1 MSILSQ
7 RIESERKLAG
17 WTKTQTAK
25 KLNLPLTTY
34 ANYEYGNREP
44 DSATITAMSTLF
56 GVSNDYLMGKS
67 DIRTSTNGSSKQG
80 THTSTE
86 LNYEDLGLPY
96 KGVIS
101 EDLNDTFRLLAQ
113 QYAEKHNLP
122 KKDQ

>member
-17 WTKTQTAK
+17 WTKTETAK

-44 DSATITAMSTLF
+44 DSATITTMSTLF

-67 DIRTSTNGSSKQG
+67 NNRNSSSETQKKILVLLNLIMK
-80 THTSTE
+80 TLVCLIKE
-86 LNYEDLGLPY
+86 LSR
-96 KGVIS
+96 KI
-101 EDLNDTFRLLAQ
+101 
-113 QYAEKHNLP
+113 
-122 KKDQ
+122 

>member
-17 WTKTQTAK
+17 WTKTETAK

-44 DSATITAMSTLF
+44 DSATITTMSTLF

-67 DIRTSTNGSSKQG
+67 NNRNSSSKTPKKE
-80 THTSTE
+80 THSNQ

>member
-1 MSILSQ
+1 MSILGQ

-17 WTKTQTAK
+17 WTKTETAK

-44 DSATITAMSTLF
+44 DSETITTMSTLF
-56 GVSNDYLMGKS
+56 GVSNDYLMGKTNV
-67 DIRTSTNGSSKQG
+67 RNSTTQKSSK
-80 THTSTE
+80 TE
-86 LNYEDLGLPY
+86 LNYEDFGLPY

>member
-1 MSILSQ
+1 MSVLSQ

-17 WTKTQTAK
+17 WTKTETAK

-44 DSATITAMSTLF
+44 DSATITTMSTLF

-67 DIRTSTNGSSKQG
+67 NNRNSSSETQKKE
-80 THTSTE
+80 THSTE

-101 EDLNDTFRLLAQ
+101 ED
-113 QYAEKHNLP
+113 
-122 KKDQ
+122 